1 VAHAKEAESGHLG
14 NCVEL
19 IERRGHRDARLGGF
33 LEKILPI
40 LSQAALALWQ
50 VVVATSAKHNVDAFG
65 YLLRG
70 DELLRIAETH
80 QPQTNDEWKQDA
92 EIGVVRSHRVT
103 ECDEKEAGVASV
115 MRLVTTRPVRIP
127 CAAQRFKRQ
136 DSLLEGSNSVDH
148 ALRRTFF
155 CAASKIV
162 PQARPLGST
171 ATKLRV
177 RE

>member
-1 VAHAKEAESGHLG
+1 MAHAKEAKSGHLG

-33 LEKILPI
+33 IEKILPI

-92 EIGVVRSHRVT
+92 GIGVVRSHRVT

-127 CAAQRFKRQ
+127 CGLPQPSDLRDRIPFWKAATLWTTHWGVP
-136 DSLLEGSNSVDH
+136 SSVQ
-148 ALRRTFF
+148 LPR
-155 CAASKIV
+155 
-162 PQARPLGST
+162 
-171 ATKLRV
+171 
-177 RE
+177 